1 MCHIQ
6 NYLLSKGG
14 AFMKID
20 KEKLF
25 DHMAE
30 KGFFIKDL
38 CKRLNMNEP
47 ALKKILDQEKE
58 LDDRTASKIAI
69 VLNVKL
75 RDIEK
80 KGGKT

>member
-1 MCHIQ
+1 
-6 NYLLSKGG
+6 
-14 AFMKID
+14 MKID

-38 CKRLNMNEP
+38 CKRLNINEP
-47 ALKKILDQEKE
+47 SLKKILDQEKE

-80 KGGKT
+80 KGEEL

>member
-1 MCHIQ
+1 
-6 NYLLSKGG
+6 
-14 AFMKID
+14 
-20 KEKLF
+20 
-25 DHMAE
+25 MAE

-38 CKRLNMNEP
+38 CKRVNMNEP
-47 ALKKILDQEKE
+47 SLKKILDQEKE

-80 KGGKT
+80 KGEES

>member
-1 MCHIQ
+1 
-6 NYLLSKGG
+6 
-14 AFMKID
+14 MKID

-25 DHMAE
+25 NHMAK
-30 KGFFIKDL
+30 KGFFVKDL

-47 ALKKILDQEKE
+47 SLKKILNQEKE

-80 KGGKT
+80 KGGKS

>member
-1 MCHIQ
+1 
-6 NYLLSKGG
+6 
-14 AFMKID
+14 MKID

-25 DHMAE
+25 DHMAK
-30 KGFFIKDL
+30 KGFFVKDL

-47 ALKKILDQEKE
+47 SLKKILDQEKE
-58 LDDRTASKIAI
+58 LDDRTAYKIAI

-80 KGGKT
+80 KGGKS

>member
-1 MCHIQ
+1 
-6 NYLLSKGG
+6 
-14 AFMKID
+14 MKID

-25 DHMAE
+25 GYMAG

-38 CKRLNMNEP
+38 CKRVNMNEP
-47 ALKKILDQEKE
+47 SLKKILDQEKE

-80 KGGKT
+80 KGEES

>member
-1 MCHIQ
+1 
-6 NYLLSKGG
+6 
-14 AFMKID
+14 MKID
-20 KEKLF
+20 KENLF
-25 DHMAE
+25 DRMAE

-38 CKRLNMNEP
+38 CKRVNMNEP
-47 ALKKILDQEKE
+47 PLKKTLDQEKE

-80 KGGKT
+80 KGEES

>member
-1 MCHIQ
+1 
-6 NYLLSKGG
+6 
-14 AFMKID
+14 MKID

-47 ALKKILDQEKE
+47 SLKRILDQEKE

-80 KGGKT
+80 KGEEL

>member
-1 MCHIQ
+1 
-6 NYLLSKGG
+6 
-14 AFMKID
+14 MKID

-47 ALKKILDQEKE
+47 SLKKILDQEKE

-80 KGGKT
+80 KGEV

>member
-1 MCHIQ
+1 
-6 NYLLSKGG
+6 
-14 AFMKID
+14 MKID

-38 CKRLNMNEP
+38 CKRVNMNEP
-47 ALKKILDQEKE
+47 SLKKILDQEKE

-80 KGGKT
+80 KGEES

>member
-1 MCHIQ
+1 
-6 NYLLSKGG
+6 
-14 AFMKID
+14 MKID

-25 DHMAE
+25 GYMAE

-38 CKRLNMNEP
+38 CKRVNMNELS
-47 ALKKILDQEKE
+47 LKKILDQEKE
-58 LDDRTASKIAI
+58 LDDRAASKIAI

-80 KGGKT
+80 KGEES

>member
-1 MCHIQ
+1 
-6 NYLLSKGG
+6 
-14 AFMKID
+14 MKID

-38 CKRLNMNEP
+38 CKRVNMNELS
-47 ALKKILDQEKE
+47 LKKILDQEKE
-58 LDDRTASKIAI
+58 LDDRVASKIAI

-80 KGGKT
+80 KGEES

>member
-1 MCHIQ
+1 
-6 NYLLSKGG
+6 
-14 AFMKID
+14 MKIN

-47 ALKKILDQEKE
+47 SLKKILDQEKE

-80 KGGKT
+80 KGEEL

>member
-1 MCHIQ
+1 
-6 NYLLSKGG
+6 
-14 AFMKID
+14 MKID

-25 DHMAE
+25 EHMAE

-47 ALKKILDQEKE
+47 SLKKILDQEKE

-80 KGGKT
+80 KGEES

>member
-1 MCHIQ
+1 
-6 NYLLSKGG
+6 
-14 AFMKID
+14 MKID

-47 ALKKILDQEKE
+47 SLKKILDQEKE

-80 KGGKT
+80 KGEQV

>member
-1 MCHIQ
+1 
-6 NYLLSKGG
+6 
-14 AFMKID
+14 MKID

-25 DHMAE
+25 NHIAK
-30 KGFFIKDL
+30 KGFFVKDL

-47 ALKKILDQEKE
+47 SLKKILDQEKE

-80 KGGKT
+80 KGGKS

>member
-1 MCHIQ
+1 
-6 NYLLSKGG
+6 
-14 AFMKID
+14 MKID

-47 ALKKILDQEKE
+47 SLKKILDQEKE

-80 KGGKT
+80 KGEEL

>member
-1 MCHIQ
+1 
-6 NYLLSKGG
+6 
-14 AFMKID
+14 MKID

-47 ALKKILDQEKE
+47 SLKKILDQEKE

-80 KGGKT
+80 KGEES

>member
-1 MCHIQ
+1 
-6 NYLLSKGG
+6 
-14 AFMKID
+14 MKID

-47 ALKKILDQEKE
+47 SLKKILDQEKE

-80 KGGKT
+80 KGEQL

>member
-1 MCHIQ
+1 
-6 NYLLSKGG
+6 
-14 AFMKID
+14 MKID

-47 ALKKILDQEKE
+47 SLKKILDQEKE
-58 LDDRTASKIAI
+58 LDDRSASKIAI

-80 KGGKT
+80 KGEES

>member
-1 MCHIQ
+1 
-6 NYLLSKGG
+6 
-14 AFMKID
+14 MKID

-25 DHMAE
+25 NHMAK
-30 KGFFIKDL
+30 KGFFVKDL

-47 ALKKILDQEKE
+47 SLKKILDQEKE

-80 KGGKT
+80 KGGKS

>member
-1 MCHIQ
+1 
-6 NYLLSKGG
+6 
-14 AFMKID
+14 MKID

-38 CKRLNMNEP
+38 CKRVNMNEP
-47 ALKKILDQEKE
+47 SLKKILDQEKE

-80 KGGKT
+80 KGEGS

>member
-1 MCHIQ
+1 MCRIQ
-6 NYLLSKGG
+6 NYLLNKGG
-14 AFMKID
+14 SFKKID

-30 KGFFIKDL
+30 TGFFIKDL
-38 CKRLNMNEP
+38 CKRVNMNELS
-47 ALKKILDQEKE
+47 LKNILDQEKA

-80 KGGKT
+80 KGKKS

>member
-1 MCHIQ
+1 
-6 NYLLSKGG
+6 
-14 AFMKID
+14 MKID

-47 ALKKILDQEKE
+47 SLKKIL
-58 LDDRTASKIAI
+58 
-69 VLNVKL
+69 
-75 RDIEK
+75 
-80 KGGKT
+80 

>member
-1 MCHIQ
+1 
-6 NYLLSKGG
+6 
-14 AFMKID
+14 MKID

-47 ALKKILDQEKE
+47 SLKKILDQEKE

-75 RDIEK
+75 RDVEK
-80 KGGKT
+80 KGEQL